1 MGLDV
6 IRRMHIAGS
15 CFAKVLM
22 NLSLPSENKFNNF
35 WLFFTISVQDYE
47 GKAVREDGR
56 VAQEKHKNGG
66 YASLA
71 IEAMLNQVLV
81 GHSP

>member
-15 CFAKVLM
+15 CFARVLT
-22 NLSLPSENKFNNF
+22 NLSLLSENKFNNF

-47 GKAVREDGR
+47 GKAVREDRR
-56 VAQEKHKNGG
+56 VAQEKYKSEG

-71 IEAMLNQVLV
+71 TEAMLNQVLV